1 MDRSPKTA
9 FSKPATTHTG
19 RILIVDDDPIV
30 AGMLGVSLSAAG
42 HDINEIYSGEEA
54 LFWLVDQAEGQRPD
68 LVILDIE
75 MPPGI
80 DGYETCRRLHAIDA
94 MRDLP
99 VIFLSSHDRLEDRL
113 HAYDAGGSDFM
124 AKPFVPEEVLRKTEV
139 MIRRQRQQAVTIAES
154 KSSIDAAV
162 AALNSF
168 GEIGVSLKFSRSAL
182 GCRSRH
188 TLASLVIESMR
199 MFGVDCHVQLR
210 TPSETLTLT
219 SRGLA
224 TPLDESVIGKMQSMG
239 RLFSF
244 KNRTIINHKHVSL
257 LITDMPIADENL
269 CGRIRDQAAMIAEAA
284 ELSASNIGQRTEALV
299 RADELRQLA
308 DTSRLLIEDLR
319 GNYQGL
325 LTSTR
330 LELEQLVTAI
340 EGMYNQLNLANDEE
354 HIISDTL
361 RDAVNRI
368 MALFEQSSQLD
379 QNFAGISSCL
389 SMAGDHCLF
398 QANLDEES
406 SDHGS
411 EATLAVELW

>member
-1 MDRSPKTA
+1 MMERSPKTA
-9 FSKPATTHTG
+9 FSKPATANTG
-19 RILIVDDDPIV
+19 RVLIVDDDPIV

-42 HDINEIYSGEEA
+42 HEINEIYSGEEA
-54 LFWLVDQAEGQRPD
+54 LFWLVDQPDGQRPD

-182 GCRSRH
+182 GCRSLH

-244 KNRTIINHKHVSL
+244 KNRTIINHTHVSL

-269 CGRIRDQAAMIAEAA
+269 CGRIRDQAAMITEAA
-284 ELSASNIGQRTEALV
+284 ELSASNISQRTEALV
-299 RADELRQLA
+299 RADDLRQLA
-308 DTSRLLIEDLR
+308 DTSRHLIEDLR

-361 RDAVNRI
+361 RGAVNRI
-368 MALFEQSSQLD
+368 MGLFEQSSQLD
-379 QNFAGISSCL
+379 QNFAGISACL

-398 QANLDEES
+398 QANLDTED
-406 SDHGS
+406 SDGS
-411 EATLAVELW
+411 EAILAVELW